1 MMIISNYQVNKI
13 PMTKGMRK
21 ILVKSSN
28 SITIEAKNKKEA
40 FEKAIELLE
49 STNIKDLELNNI
61 TKNYVIIDLGNDK
74 VFNKNNRRCLDE

>member
-1 MMIISNYQVNKI
+1 MKKFEVKI
-13 PMTKGMRK
+13 QK
-21 ILVKSSN
+21 IHEN

-49 STNIKDLELNNI
+49 NTNIKDLELNNI
-61 TKNYVIIDLGNDK
+61 TKNYVIIDLENDK